1 MKKKHRYWTDW
12 VRLQSNRQLL
22 AKYDGVFEVQERQG
36 YSRNLGRRID
46 VLTEEIYRRGNPRPP
61 MGRRA
66 NAGGEIARQRTNGP
80 TEIREQRL
88 MYMWRSTRS

>member
-22 AKYDGVFEVQERQG
+22 AKYDEVFELQERQG

-46 VLTEEIYRRGNPRPP
+46 VLTEEIYRRGIQDPKWDDE
-61 MGRRA
+61 M
-66 NAGGEIARQRTNGP
+66 P
-80 TEIREQRL
+80 TPVAK
-88 MYMWRSTRS
+88 